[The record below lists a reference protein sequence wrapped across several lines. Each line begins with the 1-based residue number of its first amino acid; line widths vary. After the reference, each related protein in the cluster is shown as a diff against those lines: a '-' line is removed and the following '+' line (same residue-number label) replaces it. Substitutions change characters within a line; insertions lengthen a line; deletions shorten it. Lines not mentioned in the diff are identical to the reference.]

1 MHHTQDPGT
10 ISHMEGAQGV
20 NKLSEQEHTASGNTG
35 TRYRRLLHRRCA
47 SLDCETAF
55 KQITISKDIQPELCK
70 EC

>member
-1 MHHTQDPGT
+1 MCHTQDPGK

-20 NKLSEQEHTASGNTG
+20 NKLSEQECTVSGNAG
-35 TRYRRLLHRRCA
+35 TRYRRLVHRCCA
-47 SLDCETAF
+47 ILDLETVF